1 LPPFGPY
8 NEEMLSID
16 LSLIIVFIIVWILL
30 AALTKVFFNPLRKIM
45 GSRQD
50 QMDQNKKAAEAALES
65 FEEDSFRVE
74 EQLREAKRMA
84 QTLREKL
91 IEEGQKRRDRLLEKT
106 DKDCRSQVEAAKD
119 RLNRQV
125 DSLKREL
132 EAQSQSLADQIEK
145 RLLS

>member
-1 LPPFGPY
+1 MPPFGPY

>member
-1 LPPFGPY
+1 
-8 NEEMLSID
+8 MLSID